1 MDKAIL
7 DSIARFVQ
15 ERSRL
20 CFSEHRRPVFRQ
32 RVEER
37 LMQLHMPDLA
47 SYWDYLRNC
56 ATEELM
62 LLDLLTINETSFFR
76 NPGQFRYLKE
86 RIIPGLEADKGE
98 EVVRSWG
105 SADPAP
111 AGAIMKLRI
120 LCAGCSTGEEPYS
133 VAMALF
139 DALRYPRAWD
149 IEILAGDLSESC
161 IRTAAA
167 GYYETARLKGLPV
180 AYANKYME
188 RHGTG
193 SVVKDEIKRLVRFCH
208 MNLVDVINGEPL
220 PGQERDYEPF
230 EIIFCRNVM
239 IYFSPETQQ
248 QLVDT
253 LFRLLTPGG
262 YLFTGDAEPL
272 HLYKHDFEPVRE
284 AGCLIYKKME
294 TSNYV
299 EAV

>member
-1 MDKAIL
+1 MDKVLL
-7 DSIARFVQ
+7 DSIAQFIQ
-15 ERSRL
+15 KRSRL
-20 CFSEHRRPVFRQ
+20 YFTEQKRSVLKQ
-32 RVEER
+32 RLEER
-37 LMQLHMPDLA
+37 LAHLNLPDLA
-47 SYWDYLRNC
+47 GYWSYLRNS
-56 ATEELM
+56 AQEEPV

-76 NPGQFRYLKE
+76 NPGQFRFFTE
-86 RIIPGLEADKGE
+86 RIIPELETERGE

-105 SADPAP
+105 GAEPAP
-111 AGAIMKLRI
+111 AGAIMKMRI

-139 DALRYPRAWD
+139 DALKYPRAWN
-149 IEILAGDLSESC
+149 IEILAGDLSKSC

-180 AYANKYME
+180 AYVNKYMGKDGE
-188 RHGTG
+188 G
-193 SVVKDEIKRLVRFCH
+193 SVVKDEIKRLIRFCH

-220 PGQERDYEPF
+220 PGHEQDNELFD
-230 EIIFCRNVM
+230 IIFCRNVM

-272 HLYKHDFEPVRE
+272 HLFKHDFEPVRE

-294 TSNYV
+294 TSSYV